1 VPRLWRQIIK
11 GEEGQALPIVLI
23 LLIVGGLIIAPT
35 LNHVSTS
42 LNAGRIVEENVRGIY
57 AAEAGVEYVLWYLT
71 QQLPL
76 GNIPTQ
82 LPEEEQLVNQ
92 MEVSMLTDDEEEGT
106 YTLYDGELE
115 ENNDQQY
122 DWLDVAGEMEWIED
136 KKVYEYTI
144 TVTWQ
149 AEGPPYPTIVLVNVG
164 VRLPIG
170 YEYVEYSA
178 EDFDGNLSTGEPA
191 ITQDWAGAH
200 LLNWTTFEG
209 DKHELIRDDSVTL
222 TFNVTREITGEEEGE
237 EEPEGDYTWVN
248 SSQTS
253 ERGEVIGTLY
263 SITAE
268 ATLPGDDEV
277 DKVIA
282 RVRADVIL
290 YEGEETAEISI
301 IRWQINPQDEG

>member
-1 VPRLWRQIIK
+1 MPRLWRQIIK
-11 GEEGQALPIVLI
+11 NEEGQALPIVLI
-23 LLIVGGLIIAPT
+23 LLVVGGLIIAPT

-57 AAEAGVEYVLWYLT
+57 AAEAGVEDALWKLKNDSPISEDPYSL
-71 QQLPL
+71 
-76 GNIPTQ
+76 N
-82 LPEEEQLVNQ
+82 VNQ
-92 MEVSMLTDDEEEGT
+92 MDVEIETDDKGT

-122 DWLDVAGEMEWIED
+122 DWLDVAGEMEWIEDIED

-170 YEYVEYSA
+170 YDYVEYSVTN
-178 EDFDGNLSTGEPA
+178 FDNNLSTDEPDDP
-191 ITQDWAGAH
+191 IEQDWAGAY

-209 DKHELIRDDSVTL
+209 DKHKLIRDDSVTL
-222 TFNVTREITGEEEGE
+222 TFNVTSEITGG

-253 ERGEVIGTLY
+253 ERGEIIGTLY
-263 SITAE
+263 SITAT
-268 ATLPGDDEV
+268 ATHPGDDEV
-277 DKVIA
+277 DEVIA
-282 RVRADVIL
+282 VVRADVIL
-290 YEGEETAEISI
+290 YEGEETGEISI
-301 IRWQINPQDEG
+301 LLWQINPQEE